1 MHPLAHHRARLPHTE
16 PSEAA
21 GAGPDQLALVRI
33 TRQRREAAE
42 RVTRDRDYIRFEA
55 EMDRLNGEEVT
66 ARVATRAAV
75 SAREVEEYLADLPG
89 LYDAAEPATQ
99 KRMLQALFE
108 RIEVLGSNRVWL
120 VPSTEAE
127 ERGLGP
133 LFTGEFRT
141 KVRQTGRG
149 ERRQTTLR
157 HLNVPAN
164 LPLEIEVTGV
174 ERWLRMSTG

>member
-1 MHPLAHHRARLPHTE
+1 MPVDPDGRVLAPPLA
-16 PSEAA
+16 
-21 GAGPDQLALVRI
+21 Q
-33 TRQRREAAE
+33 
-42 RVTRDRDYIRFEA
+42 
-55 EMDRLNGEEVT
+55 
-66 ARVATRAAV
+66 
-75 SAREVEEYLADLPG
+75 EVEEYLADLPG

-120 VPSTEAE
+120 EPSTEAE

-149 ERRQTTLR
+149 ER
-157 HLNVPAN
+157 
-164 LPLEIEVTGV
+164 I
-174 ERWLRMSTG
+174 